1 MQKKDLE
8 IWWSSLSIK
17 QKERIARKGMSK
29 TSPDGSVDEDKV
41 RYPAC
46 TQWWNSMDIEKQTLI
61 HDHCVD
67 RHGYILNEWNEGNP
81 YGD

>member
-1 MQKKDLE
+1 MQKRDLE
-8 IWWSSLSIK
+8 LWWSSLPVH

-29 TSPDGSVDEDKV
+29 TSPDGRVDEDKV

-46 TQWWNSMDIEKQTLI
+46 TVWWNELEQEKQIFI

-67 RHGYILNEWNEGNP
+67 RHGLVLPEWNEGNP